1 MVIIQTEQIFD
12 FTIATIEEKKDLI
25 NKLFIKQKQLATL
38 TINCLNP
45 SSELFIYLMFIVA
58 LCKSDFS
65 DFFYHHI
72 PNQIVDSDD
81 FASLFPA
88 KRDEYMFNRSVEQT
102 KS

>member
-1 MVIIQTEQIFD
+1 
-12 FTIATIEEKKDLI
+12 
-25 NKLFIKQKQLATL
+25 
-38 TINCLNP
+38 
-45 SSELFIYLMFIVA
+45 MFIVA

>member
-12 FTIATIEEKKDLI
+12 FTIATIEENKDLI
-25 NKLFIKQKQLATL
+25 NKLFIKQ
-38 TINCLNP
+38 
-45 SSELFIYLMFIVA
+45 ELFIYLMFIVA

-81 FASLFPA
+81 FASLFAA
-88 KRDEYMFNRSVEQT
+88 KWDEYMFNRFVEQT
-102 KS
+102 NS